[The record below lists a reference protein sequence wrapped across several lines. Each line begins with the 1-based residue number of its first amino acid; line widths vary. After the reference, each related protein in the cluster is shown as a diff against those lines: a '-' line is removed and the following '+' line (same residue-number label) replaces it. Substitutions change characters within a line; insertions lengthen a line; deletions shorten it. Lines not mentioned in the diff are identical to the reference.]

1 MTVQYTGSDWINQL
15 PELERNATFARM
27 RTITRKKGEL
37 IYSQGVT
44 HDALWQLRSGT
55 VRVSNQTPD
64 GKEVIFAIFYS
75 GDCFGEI
82 CLLDGLPAAN
92 TAVAIEPVELAEL
105 KKSDF
110 DELYREY
117 PAFADQLTR
126 LMCSRVRHML
136 AFYTDVTLLSLE
148 QRMASRILYINSD
161 HPSPG
166 VAGELQFTQQDLAN
180 MVGATRQAVS
190 KVLNKWHEE
199 QMISLE
205 YGRIKVLLPKA
216 LEDIVRGDKK

>member
-1 MTVQYTGSDWINQL
+1 
-15 PELERNATFARM
+15 
-27 RTITRKKGEL
+27 
-37 IYSQGVT
+37 
-44 HDALWQLRSGT
+44 
-55 VRVSNQTPD
+55 
-64 GKEVIFAIFYS
+64 
-75 GDCFGEI
+75 
-82 CLLDGLPAAN
+82 
-92 TAVAIEPVELAEL
+92 
-105 KKSDF
+105 
-110 DELYREY
+110 
-117 PAFADQLTR
+117 
-126 LMCSRVRHML
+126 ML

-190 KVLNKWHEE
+190 KVLNKWREE